1 MWGEPGGDRILFA
14 INIKATNGLYQ
25 KASLSSDNE
34 AF

>member
-14 INIKATNGLYQ
+14 IKILYQ
-25 KASLSSDNE
+25 KALLSDDSE